1 MKKSLLF
8 VACMLLVMASCKK
21 DDETNTPQTQNPM
34 TENTMSETES
44 KIVSFIEKV
53 KNHENGEK
61 SNETMSYDEAV
72 VLLENTLNYCHS
84 FTSLPKENIQFDTIY
99 MKINGVNDN
108 AISVSDAVYAYN
120 SLIEEVREVYSSV
133 ELTDKKLHYVMVDDI
148 TDELA
153 KDSGR
158 EVEVVVMTGR
168 QSTPPTPN
176 DSVIEPEEPWYE
188 WRYFPATDCISAAD
202 SITAAIKEYDIFHGA
217 MYIPCPNC
225 YTYVY
230 NYEIHDTYSYPE
242 YDWLYYGPADYIMSS
257 TEIYN
262 EYKNTMLLTHYENML
277 TNPYYTQ
284 GYYETI
290 VKAYYDV
297 RNVITHVVKVVYA
310 TREWRV
316 KYWEE
321 EEFPQDII
329 TPSN

>member
-1 MKKSLLF
+1 
-8 VACMLLVMASCKK
+8 MLLVMASCKK

-217 MYIPCPNC
+217 MYVPCPNC

-230 NYEIHDTYSYPE
+230 NYEIHETYSYPE
-242 YDWLYYGPADYIMSS
+242 YDWLYYGPADGIMSS

-262 EYKNTMLLTHYENML
+262 EYARTMCHTHFKDMH
-277 TNPYYTQ
+277 TNPYYIQ

>member
-108 AISVSDAVYAYN
+108 AISVSDAVFAYN

-168 QSTPPTPN
+168 ETQREDPPFTTT
-176 DSVIEPEEPWYE
+176 PWYGVP
-188 WRYFPATDCISAAD
+188 FT
-202 SITAAIKEYDIFHGA
+202 G
-217 MYIPCPNC
+217 NQ
-225 YTYVY
+225 
-230 NYEIHDTYSYPE
+230 
-242 YDWLYYGPADYIMSS
+242 YYGVQGAAEALENAVTQYDVAHSILYPPYPNMHAFVSDL
-257 TEIYN
+257 EIYAIYN
-262 EYKNTMLLTHYENML
+262 HKNSDWTFYGSPNTIFTTDVMNRLYASIMVNTHEENMAIGVFGVH
-277 TNPYYTQ
+277 
-284 GYYETI
+284 GYYQTI
-290 VKAYYDV
+290 VEP
-297 RNVITHVVKVVYA
+297 RNVIDSMADHQVTVFYA
-310 TREWRV
+310 TREWV
-316 KYWEE
+316 FDDPNIGGEY
-321 EEFPQDII
+321 PSDIV
-329 TPSN
+329 PSN